1 VTYLIDGHNVIGQFP
16 GLSLDDPQDEAKL
29 VERLRRFMART
40 GKRCTVIFDGG
51 LPGGTSRDLS
61 TPSVQVVF
69 AHGGT
74 TADAIILERIRNA
87 RDPGSV
93 VVVSADQEIISAAL
107 RRRMHILSPGVLARQ
122 INSPTVADEED
133 SNRHLTPD
141 EVQEWLDLFGVESD
155 DENDG

>member
-1 VTYLIDGHNVIGQFP
+1 MPYLIDGHNLIGQFP

-29 VERLRRFMART
+29 VERLRGFMGRT

-51 LPGGTSRDLS
+51 LPGGMSRSLS

-74 TADAIILERIRNA
+74 TADAIILERIQNL

-93 VVVSADQEIISAAL
+93 VVVSADQEIVSAAL
-107 RRRMHILSPGVLARQ
+107 RRRIYVLSPAVFARQ
-122 INSPTVADEED
+122 INSPAVADEED
-133 SNRHLTPD
+133 PNPHLTPS
-141 EVQEWLDLFGVESD
+141 EVKEWLDLFGVEP
-155 DENDG
+155 DEND